1 MHLIPSG
8 RIGARQIKATRVVL
22 LDGRCLGQEGVKLPI
37 VAEDYPALLCYFAD
51 PFVVGNRLTE
61 SELILWIVMILN

>member
-8 RIGARQIKATRVVL
+8 RIRARQIKATRVVL
-22 LDGRCLGQEGVKLPI
+22 LDCRCLRQEGVKLPI
-37 VAEDYPALLCYFAD
+37 MAEDYPALPCYFAD

-61 SELILWIVMILN
+61 VELILWIVVIFN